1 MPKSRHRKRRKASLP
16 SGVVRMT
23 PEVYA
28 VLKEQ
33 REAFRKKFGRDPGH
47 DDPIIF
53 DPDADQPTPI
63 SSVRIEAEMLEAMRK
78 GGTPPQIIYAYRK
91 TGLLLME
98 DSPASPRDRQAWEVA
113 IKEFFLIE
121 AAQAQTDRPDPSDW
135 KTDIPELLVAGF
147 NRRDLKNVDEILHA
161 VAQIESRE
169 PIKVVTRIELAAAFL
184 AMACECAYEGAE
196 ATGTQGEGPNV
207 YAKTE
212 EIVMRRA
219 REIYAQG
226 SAGAE

>member
-1 MPKSRHRKRRKASLP
+1 
-16 SGVVRMT
+16 MT
-23 PEVYA
+23 PSVEA
-28 VLKEQ
+28 ILRRQLELF
-33 REAFRKKFGRDPGH
+33 REKFGRDAGP
-47 DDPIIF
+47 DDPVFF

-63 SSVRIEAEMLEAMRK
+63 SSVRLEAETLESMRK
-78 GGTPPQIIYAYRK
+78 AGTPPQIIYAYRK
-91 TGLLLME
+91 TGLLLIE
-98 DSPASPRDRQAWEVA
+98 DSPASPRDRHAWEAA
-113 IKEFFLIE
+113 IKQFFLIE

-135 KTDIPELLVAGF
+135 KTEIPELLVAGF
-147 NRRDLKNVDEILHA
+147 NRQDLKKVNEILHA
-161 VAQIESRE
+161 VVQIESRE

-196 ATGTQGEGPNV
+196 ATGSQGEGPNV

-226 SAGAE
+226 SAGSD